1 MDLRW
6 QCLELY
12 LWGLLQ
18 GWLWGLGWSWRLRA
32 LLWYWICRVFLLD
45 RLDCSLEVLDLLD
58 LLENCLLFLITCVCA
73 NFGRIEHEWKSYNR
87 LLLLL
92 YYWLCKHLV
101 LQEHDRIIVLRLRS
115 FRQNWRG
122 STDLMHRWG
131 DHIMMG
137 SATWRRQGAG
147 MGHIDAFGH
156 PNAELMFYRQACL
169 STINEAVH
177 PRVVSFSRLLL

>member
-6 QCLELY
+6 QHLELY
-12 LWGLLQ
+12 LCGLLQ

-32 LLWYWICRVFLLD
+32 LLWYWICRLFLLD

-58 LLENCLLFLITCVCA
+58 LLENSLLFLITCVCA
-73 NFGRIEHEWKSYNR
+73 NFGRIVHERKSHNR

-115 FRQNWRG
+115 
-122 STDLMHRWG
+122 TDLMHRWG
-131 DHIMMG
+131 DHIMVG
-137 SATWRRQGAG
+137 SATWRRQGAS

-156 PNAELMFYRQACL
+156 PNAELMVSRQACL
-169 STINEAVH
+169 STISEAVH
-177 PRVVSFSRLLL
+177 PCVVSFLRLLL